1 MSNHLAIA
9 TVTAALSDLL
19 ANAVAA
25 DDGAGV
31 TTIRP
36 DASLGTKGPGVNIF
50 LYQVTPNASWQNAD
64 LPTRRAGGEVVQRP
78 VAALDL
84 HYLLTC
90 YGDDTKLQP
99 QRVLGKVVRTLHAH
113 PVLTRDMI
121 RKTVGENDNFSFL
134 KTSNLAD
141 AVELVK
147 LTPIPLSLEELSKL
161 WSIYF
166 QTQYNLSVA
175 YQATVVLIESEEP
188 AQEAL
193 PVRERNVYVVPFRQS
208 VIEEVRAK
216 NGADPRIGPASTL
229 QIRGARLRGEVTQ
242 VSIDGATVTPPDAGV
257 SDREIVVA
265 LPPGLHAGV
274 HGLQVVQPRLIGTP
288 PVPHRGI
295 ESNLVPFVLHPAIR
309 KKGDGTPDIALAGTD
324 LTVKVDPAVGKNQR
338 AVVLLNGARSYS
350 FESAPRNKKDDPDE
364 SDTLTFPLSG
374 VAKGDYLVRV
384 QIDGADSALELDPNA
399 AEPIYSGPKVTIP

>member
-19 ANAVAA
+19 ANAVSG

-36 DASLGTKGPGVNIF
+36 DTSLGTKGPGVNVF

-78 VAALDL
+78 FAALDL

-90 YGDDTKLQP
+90 YGDDAKLQP
-99 QRVLGKVVRTLHAH
+99 QRVLGSVVRTLHAR

-121 RKTVGENDNFSFL
+121 RKTVGENDNFSYL

-166 QTQYNLSVA
+166 QTQYSLSVA

-208 VIEEVRAK
+208 VVEEVRAK

-229 QIRGARLRGEVTQ
+229 RIRGARLRGDVTQ
-242 VSIDGATVTPPDAGV
+242 VSIDSVIVTPPAADV
-257 SDREIVVA
+257 SDREIVVV

-288 PVPHRGI
+288 PVPHRGV

-309 KKGDGTPDIALAGTD
+309 RNGDGTPDIALAGTE
-324 LTVKVDPAVGKNQR
+324 LTVKVDPVVGKNQR

-350 FESAPRNKKDDPDE
+350 FESAPRNKKGDPDE

-399 AEPIYSGPKVTIP
+399 ADPVYTGPKVTIP